1 MAASFILLLLPILR
15 RRRRNKPD
23 SLVNR
28 RPLQKRVVRVNAS
41 VVLVQGRWALESD
54 LALEFFY
61 VRFAQLV
68 VLSCTQREERE
79 REREESRVSRT
90 RARVHT
96 KRIQKHSKQRERR
109 HHHHHHHQKEGE
121 RAKHDARTN
130 EPSSR
135 VTKKF
140 FFFFFFFFLIFNP
153 YLLLSVFRCHL
164 NARRTSIEHRM
175 EAKKWATQL

>member
-23 SLVNR
+23 SLVSR

-68 VLSCTQREERE
+68 VLSCTQKERE
-79 REREESRVSRT
+79 RERERRVSRQQD
-90 RARVHT
+90 AREGPT

-109 HHHHHHHQKEGE
+109 HHQHHHSSE
-121 RAKHDARTN
+121 RRRTRETRRTN
-130 EPSSR
+130 ER
-135 VTKKF
+135 TVVARDKEIF
-140 FFFFFFFFLIFNP
+140 FFF
-153 YLLLSVFRCHL
+153 
-164 NARRTSIEHRM
+164 
-175 EAKKWATQL
+175 

>member
-79 REREESRVSRT
+79 RRVSRQD
-90 RARVHT
+90 AREGPRKEFKYQTERKTTSSSFSRRGGERRRT
-96 KRIQKHSKQRERR
+96 KRTNRRAWQRNSSSSSSSSSSSTLTSSCRSSGVTSMREGRRLSIEWKQKSGLLNCK
-109 HHHHHHHQKEGE
+109 K
-121 RAKHDARTN
+121 
-130 EPSSR
+130 
-135 VTKKF
+135 KKF
-140 FFFFFFFFLIFNP
+140 
-153 YLLLSVFRCHL
+153 R
-164 NARRTSIEHRM
+164 
-175 EAKKWATQL
+175 

>member
-23 SLVNR
+23 SLVSR

-41 VVLVQGRWALESD
+41 VVLVQGRGALESD

-79 REREESRVSRT
+79 REREKSLASAG
-90 RARVHT
+90 RARGST
-96 KRIQKHSKQRERR
+96 RKEFKNTLSKEKDDIINIIIIIRKKENARNTTHERTNRRRARQRNSSSSFNLPN
-109 HHHHHHHQKEGE
+109 HLQPLPPLVGLPVSPQ
-121 RAKHDARTN
+121 RAKD
-130 EPSSR
+130 
-135 VTKKF
+135 VD
-140 FFFFFFFFLIFNP
+140 
-153 YLLLSVFRCHL
+153 
-164 NARRTSIEHRM
+164 
-175 EAKKWATQL
+175 

>member
-23 SLVNR
+23 SLVSR

-79 REREESRVSRT
+79 RERERERRVSR
-90 RARVHT
+90 
-96 KRIQKHSKQRERR
+96 QQ
-109 HHHHHHHQKEGE
+109 
-121 RAKHDARTN
+121 DAREGPRKEFKNTLSK
-130 EPSSR
+130 EKDDIIIIIIR
-135 VTKKF
+135 KKE
-140 FFFFFFFFLIFNP
+140 
-153 YLLLSVFRCHL
+153 
-164 NARRTSIEHRM
+164 NARNATHERTNRRR
-175 EAKKWATQL
+175 A

>member
-68 VLSCTQREERE
+68 VLSCTQREEGE

-90 RARVHT
+90 RARVHE
-96 KRIQKHSKQRERR
+96 KNSKTLLSKEKDDIIIITIIIRKKENARNTTRERTNR
-109 HHHHHHHQKEGE
+109 RRARQRNSSYSFNLPNHLQPLPPLVGLPVSPQ
-121 RAKHDARTN
+121 RAKD
-130 EPSSR
+130 
-135 VTKKF
+135 VD
-140 FFFFFFFFLIFNP
+140 
-153 YLLLSVFRCHL
+153 
-164 NARRTSIEHRM
+164 
-175 EAKKWATQL
+175 

>member
-1 MAASFILLLLPILR
+1 MAASFILLLLSILR

-28 RPLQKRVVRVNAS
+28 RLLQKRVVRVNAS

-79 REREESRVSRT
+79 RERERRVSRQQDA
-90 RARVHT
+90 RARVHMK
-96 KRIQKHSKQRERR
+96 KRIQKHLSKEKDDIINIIIIIRK
-109 HHHHHHHQKEGE
+109 KENARNTTHE
-121 RAKHDARTN
+121 RTN
-130 EPSSR
+130 RRRARQRNSSSSFNLPNHLQPLPPSCRSSG
-135 VTKKF
+135 VTSTREGRR
-140 FFFFFFFFLIFNP
+140 
-153 YLLLSVFRCHL
+153 LS
-164 NARRTSIEHRM
+164 II
-175 EAKKWATQL
+175 

>member
-15 RRRRNKPD
+15 RRRRNEPD
-23 SLVNR
+23 SLVSR

-79 REREESRVSRT
+79 KSRVRT
-90 RARVHT
+90 RARVHE
-96 KRIQKHSKQRERR
+96 KNSNIRQRER
-109 HHHHHHHQKEGE
+109 HHHHLSRGVVEKEGE
-121 RAKHDARTN
+121 RAKHRLKRTN
-130 EPSSR
+130 RRAWQRNSS
-135 VTKKF
+135 
-140 FFFFFFFFLIFNP
+140 
-153 YLLLSVFRCHL
+153 S
-164 NARRTSIEHRM
+164 
-175 EAKKWATQL
+175 

>member
-15 RRRRNKPD
+15 RRRRNKSD
-23 SLVNR
+23 SLVSR

-79 REREESRVSRT
+79 REREREESRVSRT

-109 HHHHHHHQKEGE
+109 HHHHHHQKEGE
-121 RAKHDARTN
+121 RAKRDARTN

-140 FFFFFFFFLIFNP
+140 FF
-153 YLLLSVFRCHL
+153 
-164 NARRTSIEHRM
+164 
-175 EAKKWATQL
+175 

>member
-23 SLVNR
+23 SLVSR

-79 REREESRVSRT
+79 KSRVRT
-90 RARVHT
+90 RARVHE
-96 KRIQKHSKQRERR
+96 KNLNMQRERQ
-109 HHHHHHHQKEGE
+109 HHLSRGAEKERE
-121 RAKHDARTN
+121 RAKRRTN
-130 EPSSR
+130 EPPR
-135 VTKKF
+135 VAKKF
-140 FFFFFFFFLIFNP
+140 FLIILFNP

-175 EAKKWATQL
+175 EAKKWR

>member
-1 MAASFILLLLPILR
+1 MKMAASFILLLLPILR

-23 SLVNR
+23 SLVSR

-79 REREESRVSRT
+79 REREREREKSLASAG
-90 RARVHT
+90 RARGST
-96 KRIQKHSKQRERR
+96 RKEFKNTLSKEKDDIINIIIIIRK
-109 HHHHHHHQKEGE
+109 KENARNTTHE
-121 RAKHDARTN
+121 RTN
-130 EPSSR
+130 
-135 VTKKF
+135 
-140 FFFFFFFFLIFNP
+140 
-153 YLLLSVFRCHL
+153 
-164 NARRTSIEHRM
+164 RRR
-175 EAKKWATQL
+175 A

>member
-23 SLVNR
+23 SLVSR

-68 VLSCTQREERE
+68 VLSCTQREEGE

-90 RARVHT
+90 RARVHE
-96 KRIQKHSKQRERR
+96 KNSKTLLSKEKDDIIIITIIIRKKENARNTTRERTNR
-109 HHHHHHHQKEGE
+109 RRARQRNSSSSNLLPNLQPLPPLVGLPVSPQ
-121 RAKHDARTN
+121 RAKD
-130 EPSSR
+130 
-135 VTKKF
+135 VD
-140 FFFFFFFFLIFNP
+140 
-153 YLLLSVFRCHL
+153 
-164 NARRTSIEHRM
+164 
-175 EAKKWATQL
+175 

>member
-68 VLSCTQREERE
+68 VLSCTQREEGE

-90 RARVHT
+90 RARVHE
-96 KRIQKHSKQRERR
+96 KNSK
-109 HHHHHHHQKEGE
+109 
-121 RAKHDARTN
+121 T
-130 EPSSR
+130 
-135 VTKKF
+135 
-140 FFFFFFFFLIFNP
+140 L
-153 YLLLSVFRCHL
+153 
-164 NARRTSIEHRM
+164 
-175 EAKKWATQL
+175 

>member
-79 REREESRVSRT
+79 RRVSR
-90 RARVHT
+90 
-96 KRIQKHSKQRERR
+96 Q
-109 HHHHHHHQKEGE
+109 
-121 RAKHDARTN
+121 DAREGPRKEFKYQTEKDNIIIFLAAWWRKKENARNTTKTN
-130 EPSSR
+130 EPSR
-135 VTKKF
+135 VAKKF
-140 FFFFFFFFLIFNP
+140 FLLILPLILFNP

-175 EAKKWATQL
+175 EAKKWR

>member
-23 SLVNR
+23 SLVSR

-79 REREESRVSRT
+79 REREREKSLASAG
-90 RARVHT
+90 RARGST
-96 KRIQKHSKQRERR
+96 RKEFKNTLSKEKDDIIIIIIRK
-109 HHHHHHHQKEGE
+109 KENARNTTHE
-121 RAKHDARTN
+121 RTN
-130 EPSSR
+130 
-135 VTKKF
+135 
-140 FFFFFFFFLIFNP
+140 
-153 YLLLSVFRCHL
+153 
-164 NARRTSIEHRM
+164 RRR
-175 EAKKWATQL
+175 A

>member
-23 SLVNR
+23 SLVSR

-68 VLSCTQREERE
+68 VLSCTQREEGE
-79 REREESRVSRT
+79 REKETHTPRE
-90 RARVHT
+90 
-96 KRIQKHSKQRERR
+96 IDREYRGG
-109 HHHHHHHQKEGE
+109 EGE
-121 RAKHDARTN
+121 SERGET
-130 EPSSR
+130 
-135 VTKKF
+135 
-140 FFFFFFFFLIFNP
+140 
-153 YLLLSVFRCHL
+153 
-164 NARRTSIEHRM
+164 
-175 EAKKWATQL
+175 

>member
-79 REREESRVSRT
+79 RERERERRVSR
-90 RARVHT
+90 
-96 KRIQKHSKQRERR
+96 QQ
-109 HHHHHHHQKEGE
+109 
-121 RAKHDARTN
+121 DAREGPRKEFKNTLSK
-130 EPSSR
+130 EKDDIIIIIIR
-135 VTKKF
+135 KKE
-140 FFFFFFFFLIFNP
+140 
-153 YLLLSVFRCHL
+153 
-164 NARRTSIEHRM
+164 NARNTTHERTNRRR
-175 EAKKWATQL
+175 A

>member
-23 SLVNR
+23 SLVSR

-68 VLSCTQREERE
+68 VLSCTQREEGE

-90 RARVHT
+90 RARVHE
-96 KRIQKHSKQRERR
+96 KNSKTLLSKEKDDIIIITIIIRKKENARNTTHERTNRRRARQRNSSSSFNLPN
-109 HHHHHHHQKEGE
+109 HLQPLPPLVGLPVSPQ
-121 RAKHDARTN
+121 RAKD
-130 EPSSR
+130 
-135 VTKKF
+135 VD
-140 FFFFFFFFLIFNP
+140 
-153 YLLLSVFRCHL
+153 
-164 NARRTSIEHRM
+164 
-175 EAKKWATQL
+175 

>member
-68 VLSCTQREERE
+68 VLSCTQREEGE

-90 RARVHT
+90 RARVHE
-96 KRIQKHSKQRERR
+96 KNSKTLLSKEKDDIIIITIIIRKKENARNTTRERTNR
-109 HHHHHHHQKEGE
+109 R
-121 RAKHDARTN
+121 RARQRN
-130 EPSSR
+130 SS
-135 VTKKF
+135 
-140 FFFFFFFFLIFNP
+140 
-153 YLLLSVFRCHL
+153 S
-164 NARRTSIEHRM
+164 
-175 EAKKWATQL
+175 

>member
-79 REREESRVSRT
+79 REREREESRVSRT
-90 RARVHT
+90 RARVHE
-96 KRIQKHSKQRERR
+96 KNSKTLLSKEKDDIIIITIIIRKKENARNTTRERTNR
-109 HHHHHHHQKEGE
+109 RRARQRNSSSSNLLPNLQPLPPLVGLPVSPQ
-121 RAKHDARTN
+121 RAKD
-130 EPSSR
+130 
-135 VTKKF
+135 VD
-140 FFFFFFFFLIFNP
+140 
-153 YLLLSVFRCHL
+153 
-164 NARRTSIEHRM
+164 
-175 EAKKWATQL
+175 

>member
-23 SLVNR
+23 SLVSR

-79 REREESRVSRT
+79 RERRVSRQQDAREGPRKEFKNT
-90 RARVHT
+90 LSKEKDDIIIIIIIRKKENARNTTHERTNRRRAR
-96 KRIQKHSKQRERR
+96 QRNSSSSNLPNL
-109 HHHHHHHQKEGE
+109 QPLPPLVGLPVSPQ
-121 RAKHDARTN
+121 RAKD
-130 EPSSR
+130 
-135 VTKKF
+135 VD
-140 FFFFFFFFLIFNP
+140 
-153 YLLLSVFRCHL
+153 
-164 NARRTSIEHRM
+164 
-175 EAKKWATQL
+175 

>member
-23 SLVNR
+23 SLVSR

-79 REREESRVSRT
+79 REREREKSLASAG
-90 RARVHT
+90 RARGST
-96 KRIQKHSKQRERR
+96 RKEFKNTLSKEKDDIIIIIIIIRK
-109 HHHHHHHQKEGE
+109 KENARNTTHE
-121 RAKHDARTN
+121 RTN
-130 EPSSR
+130 
-135 VTKKF
+135 
-140 FFFFFFFFLIFNP
+140 
-153 YLLLSVFRCHL
+153 
-164 NARRTSIEHRM
+164 RRR
-175 EAKKWATQL
+175 A

>member
-79 REREESRVSRT
+79 RRVSR
-90 RARVHT
+90 
-96 KRIQKHSKQRERR
+96 Q
-109 HHHHHHHQKEGE
+109 
-121 RAKHDARTN
+121 DAREGPRKEFKYQTEKDNIIIFLAAWWRKKENETN
-130 EPSSR
+130 EPSR
-135 VTKKF
+135 VAKKF
-140 FFFFFFFFLIFNP
+140 FLLILLLILFNP

-175 EAKKWATQL
+175 EAKKWR

>member
-1 MAASFILLLLPILR
+1 MNPIL
-15 RRRRNKPD
+15 
-23 SLVNR
+23 S
-28 RPLQKRVVRVNAS
+28 S
-41 VVLVQGRWALESD
+41 VVGLCKRGWCASTPPSCWSKEDGPWRAISRLSFSTCALRSSSYCRAHKE
-54 LALEFFY
+54 
-61 VRFAQLV
+61 R
-68 VLSCTQREERE
+68 RE

-135 VTKKF
+135 ATKKF
-140 FFFFFFFFLIFNP
+140 FFFFFLIFFFLIFNP

>member
-15 RRRRNKPD
+15 RRRRNKSD
-23 SLVNR
+23 SLVSR

-79 REREESRVSRT
+79 REREEARVRT
-90 RARVHT
+90 RARVHE
-96 KRIQKHSKQRERR
+96 KNSNIRQRERQ
-109 HHHHHHHQKEGE
+109 HHHLSRGVVEKEGE
-121 RAKHDARTN
+121 RAKHD
-130 EPSSR
+130 
-135 VTKKF
+135 
-140 FFFFFFFFLIFNP
+140 
-153 YLLLSVFRCHL
+153 
-164 NARRTSIEHRM
+164 
-175 EAKKWATQL
+175 

>member
-15 RRRRNKPD
+15 RRRRNEPD
-23 SLVNR
+23 SLVSR

-79 REREESRVSRT
+79 RRVSRQD
-90 RARVHT
+90 AREGPRKEFKYQT
-96 KRIQKHSKQRERR
+96 ERKTSSSSFSRRGGERR
-109 HHHHHHHQKEGE
+109 RTRETPTK
-121 RAKHDARTN
+121 TN
-130 EPSSR
+130 EPSR
-135 VTKKF
+135 VAKKF
-140 FFFFFFFFLIFNP
+140 FLLILLLILFNP

-175 EAKKWATQL
+175 EAKKWR

>member
-79 REREESRVSRT
+79 REREREKSLASAG
-90 RARVHT
+90 RARGST
-96 KRIQKHSKQRERR
+96 RKEFKNTLSKEKDDIIINIIIIFLALARRKKENARNTTHERTNRRRARQRNSSSSNLPNL
-109 HHHHHHHQKEGE
+109 QPLPPLVGLPVSPQ
-121 RAKHDARTN
+121 RAKD
-130 EPSSR
+130 
-135 VTKKF
+135 VD
-140 FFFFFFFFLIFNP
+140 
-153 YLLLSVFRCHL
+153 
-164 NARRTSIEHRM
+164 
-175 EAKKWATQL
+175 

>member
-15 RRRRNKPD
+15 RRRRNEPD
-23 SLVNR
+23 SLVSR

-68 VLSCTQREERE
+68 VLSCTQREEGE

-90 RARVHT
+90 RARVHE
-96 KRIQKHSKQRERR
+96 KNSNIRQRERQ
-109 HHHHHHHQKEGE
+109 HHHLSRGVVEKEGE
-121 RAKHDARTN
+121 QNERTVARGKEILPPNPPPNPLQPLPPLVGLPVSPQCAKD
-130 EPSSR
+130 
-135 VTKKF
+135 VD
-140 FFFFFFFFLIFNP
+140 
-153 YLLLSVFRCHL
+153 
-164 NARRTSIEHRM
+164 
-175 EAKKWATQL
+175 